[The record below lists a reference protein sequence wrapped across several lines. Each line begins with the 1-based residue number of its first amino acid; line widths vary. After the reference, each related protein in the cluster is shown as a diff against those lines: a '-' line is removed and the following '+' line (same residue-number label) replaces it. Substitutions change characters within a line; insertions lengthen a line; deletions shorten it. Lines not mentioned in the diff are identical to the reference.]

1 MMARGGGIG
10 GCWASF
16 SPSWF
21 LEPRPLSSCS
31 TLSPLVSSLLL
42 ALSHVADLTAVP
54 LPTTGEPSRAS
65 QTAPTALCTT
75 LSTVHTLYI
84 PAHPP
89 IYIPCRHSS
98 RHGS

>member
-54 LPTTGEPSRAS
+54 LPTTAVSPPQPLVHFERCVNNAGNGAS
-65 QTAPTALCTT
+65 PFGLAIAVSTPAPGR
-75 LSTVHTLYI
+75 
-84 PAHPP
+84 PP
-89 IYIPCRHSS
+89 
-98 RHGS
+98 

>member
-54 LPTTGEPSRAS
+54 LPTTAVSPPQLPALLLASR
-65 QTAPTALCTT
+65 
-75 LSTVHTLYI
+75 
-84 PAHPP
+84 
-89 IYIPCRHSS
+89 
-98 RHGS
+98 

>member
-31 TLSPLVSSLLL
+31 TLSLSSHPSSSLSLMSLISLL
-42 ALSHVADLTAVP
+42 SPSPLLRSPRLNLS
-54 LPTTGEPSRAS
+54 
-65 QTAPTALCTT
+65 
-75 LSTVHTLYI
+75 ST
-84 PAHPP
+84 
-89 IYIPCRHSS
+89 SS
-98 RHGS
+98 DV